1 MRCPNCSHE
10 GSGVTDSRPKEKSE
24 AIYRRR
30 KCKNCGHR
38 FTTHERVPLHDLTVV
53 KSTGEQ
59 EPFDQEKLFRS
70 LKIALRKRPVD
81 EDRIQ
86 RSANTIQRTLETNAA
101 KKVATETIG
110 QMALERLAELDKVA
124 YVRFASV
131 YKDFSEAR
139 DFEDL
144 LGTLKQQKH

>member
-70 LKIALRKRPVD
+70 LKSALRKRPVD

-131 YKDFSEAR
+131 YKDFSKAR

-144 LGTLKQQKH
+144 LGALKQQKH

>member
-10 GSGVTDSRPKEKSE
+10 QSKVRDSRSKEESA

-30 KCKNCGHR
+30 ECKNCGFR
-38 FTTHERVPLHDLTVV
+38 FTTHERVQLRDLIVV

-59 EPFDQEKLFRS
+59 EPFDREKLFRS
-70 LKIALRKRPVD
+70 LKVALRKRPVD

-101 KKVATETIG
+101 KKVPTETIG
-110 QMALERLAELDKVA
+110 QMALDRLAELDKVA

-144 LGTLKQQKH
+144 LGALKQQKH

>member
-131 YKDFSEAR
+131 YKDFSKAR

-144 LGTLKQQKH
+144 LGALKQQKH

>member
-10 GSGVTDSRPKEKSE
+10 GSKVTDSRSKEKSE

-30 KCKNCGHR
+30 ECKNCGHR

-131 YKDFSEAR
+131 YKDFSKAR

-144 LGTLKQQKH
+144 LGALKQQKH

>member
-1 MRCPNCSHE
+1 
-10 GSGVTDSRPKEKSE
+10 
-24 AIYRRR
+24 
-30 KCKNCGHR
+30 
-38 FTTHERVPLHDLTVV
+38 VPLHDLTVV

-70 LKIALRKRPVD
+70 LKSALRKRPVD

-131 YKDFSEAR
+131 YKDFSKAR

-144 LGTLKQQKH
+144 LGALKQQKH

>member
-144 LGTLKQQKH
+144 LGALKQQKH

>member
-59 EPFDQEKLFRS
+59 EPFDREKLFRS

-101 KKVATETIG
+101 KTVATETIG

-144 LGTLKQQKH
+144 LGALKQQKH

>member
-10 GSGVTDSRPKEKSE
+10 GSKVTDSRSKEKSE

-30 KCKNCGHR
+30 ECKNCGRR

-59 EPFDQEKLFRS
+59 EPFDREKLFRS
-70 LKIALRKRPVD
+70 LKVALRKRPVD

-101 KKVATETIG
+101 KKVPTETIG
-110 QMALERLAELDKVA
+110 QMALDRLAELDKVA

-144 LGTLKQQKH
+144 LGALKQQKH

>member
-59 EPFDQEKLFRS
+59 EPFDREKLFRS

-131 YKDFSEAR
+131 YKDFSKAR

-144 LGTLKQQKH
+144 LGALKQQKH